1 MNWREIDWDIAMLGR
16 VAGIAIITAGVVLA
30 ALDAS
35 AFDLGRPRGGD
46 SSFRFRYFLA
56 DSLQFAWKGG
66 LVFAGARLVDRF
78 GWGGRGRID
87 WHDTQ
92 LLRRLGIAIATIG
105 ISVTVWNLVELNA
118 PDASSTSRLFIQGVI
133 AAAWQGGML
142 VLAAEVA
149 ERVGWRG
156 REDGP
161 EEVAAEVP
169 A

>member
-1 MNWREIDWDIAMLGR
+1 MNWREIDWDIATGGR
-16 VAGIAIITAGVVLA
+16 LAGVAIVIAGIVLA

-35 AFDLGRPRGGD
+35 AFDLSRARGVD
-46 SSFRFRYFLA
+46 SYFRFRYFLHY
-56 DSLQFAWKGG
+56 SLQFAWKGG
-66 LVFAGARLVDRF
+66 LVFAGAGLVDRF
-78 GWGGRGRID
+78 GWGGRKWID

-92 LLRRLGIAIATIG
+92 LLRWLGLAIAVIG
-105 ISVTVWNLVELNA
+105 ISVTVWDLAELNGV
-118 PDASSTSRLFIQGVI
+118 DTSTTIRLLSQAVI

-149 ERVGWRG
+149 DRVGWRG
-156 REDGP
+156 REDAP